1 MSGLVLPPMGVLT
14 PGRLGRNPGEAVTR
28 LAEGRLTGVL
38 RGPAGALYF
47 ADGLVVHAESDHSPD
62 LAALLTGCGRITPEA
77 WRDTVRS
84 FGPQCRVGEALV
96 EQRSLSRGELEICHL
111 GALYDAAFFVLDCV
125 GAASWNAA
133 AWASGAAEAAGS
145 VGAAAPTRSGGL
157 AGPSTAGCWSFES
170 GVRHWL
176 GPVSAVSAFR
186 LCREVDRRR
195 RLLERIWPWPQVDT
209 APVRPVACE
218 AVGAGRAVGAA
229 GAVAARQSDGFR
241 AAHEAHE
248 GHVVGEV
255 HDAHEACAAW
265 EFGERRPA
273 VEGGRAD
280 REVWAAAPTRVVRRR
295 PSRHQRELLDHVDGR
310 RTPAELARL
319 LGRSAFATTAD
330 IRRLAAAGL
339 LATPGGAVPGAGA
352 PGRPA
357 PGGGTPGRA
366 APRHAAQAPVA
377 PGIAAPGT
385 AAHVSAGHAP
395 AGAGA
400 LGGLPAAATVP
411 AGRSAAGHPPVGRT
425 GGLHRRVPG
434 AALAGLVPAGAT
446 RSAALPPTPA
456 ATHPL
461 TVPDPDIALLT
472 RVRDLLEA
480 RL

>member
-1 MSGLVLPPMGVLT
+1 MSGLVLPPVGVLT

-111 GALYDAAFFVLDCV
+111 GALYDAAFFVLDCA

-145 VGAAAPTRSGGL
+145 VGAAAPTRPGGL

-218 AVGAGRAVGAA
+218 AIGAGRAVGAA

-265 EFGERRPA
+265 EFGERRPV

-280 REVWAAAPTRVVRRR
+280 REVWAAASTRVARRR

-377 PGIAAPGT
+377 PGIAA
-385 AAHVSAGHAP
+385 HVSAGHAP
-395 AGAGA
+395 AE
-400 LGGLPAAATVP
+400 GLPAAATAP